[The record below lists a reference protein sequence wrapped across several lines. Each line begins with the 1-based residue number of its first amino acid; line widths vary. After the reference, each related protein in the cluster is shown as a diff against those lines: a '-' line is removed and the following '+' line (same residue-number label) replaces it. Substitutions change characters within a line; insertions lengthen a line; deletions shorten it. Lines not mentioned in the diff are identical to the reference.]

1 MRGFVVQHTP
11 KPLPVGA
18 PSHGGIAFL
27 DRDGVLNIGSPNY
40 INSPDEFVELPDAA
54 ASGNSTNSS
63 GELM

>member
-27 DRDGVLNIGSPNY
+27 DRDGVLNIEVQITLIPQM
-40 INSPDEFVELPDAA
+40 NS
-54 ASGNSTNSS
+54 
-63 GELM
+63 